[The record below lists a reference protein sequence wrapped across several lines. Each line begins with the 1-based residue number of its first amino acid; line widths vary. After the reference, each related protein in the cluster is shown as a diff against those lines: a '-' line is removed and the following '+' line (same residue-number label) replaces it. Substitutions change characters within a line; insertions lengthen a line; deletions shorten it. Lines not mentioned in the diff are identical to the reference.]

1 MLMLTA
7 SFWFLVVDFLSPL
20 IPFCFQ
26 RSTREE
32 NRDVAF
38 DLAERLQGALAGQA
52 HAEQVV
58 SGLGFLL
65 GRAAAAVPTTSS
77 AADPP
82 VAVTVTSAV
91 RVMRAGV
98 ERVIA
103 TSSVAA
109 AYPASGTTTVS
120 SASGLRL
127 STFASPSRL
136 PASSRARPP
145 VPRRMD
151 ESSFITVSLSR

>member
-1 MLMLTA
+1 MMLIA
-7 SFWFLVVDFLSPL
+7 SFLFLLL
-20 IPFCFQ
+20 IFFSLDSFCFQ

-58 SGLGFLL
+58 SNMGFLI

-77 AADPP
+77 AGEDHP

-91 RVMRAGV
+91 RVIRAGV

-109 AYPASGTTTVS
+109 SYPASGTVTVS
-120 SASGLRL
+120 SASGPRL
-127 STFASPSRL
+127 STFATPSRL
-136 PASSRARPP
+136 RTRPP

-151 ESSFITVSLSR
+151 ESSFITIPLSR